1 MEEKAHRPPVVPS
14 LAHEPSSRAHA
25 QGDVFAG
32 VHRRQ
37 LFPRQTGDLRGYDM
51 TYLDI
56 AREES
61 NAEEGVATG
70 LLRAT
75 SRLAVVKVR
84 ACIASLLS
92 LGASLVGDAQ
102 PVIKPRSV
110 HAGGCTMP
118 ACDRWR
124 VPEGF

>member
-1 MEEKAHRPPVVPS
+1 MVPS
-14 LAHEPSSRAHA
+14 LAHEPSSR
-25 QGDVFAG
+25 QGDVLAG

-84 ACIASLLS
+84 ACAFFFFFITLR
-92 LGASLVGDAQ
+92 
-102 PVIKPRSV
+102 PRV
-110 HAGGCTMP
+110 
-118 ACDRWR
+118 
-124 VPEGF
+124 E